1 MIKMDIINDSNF
13 ETEVLS
19 STKLVL
25 VDFFATWC
33 GPCRQML
40 PIVGEVADEL
50 NDQVK
55 IFKLDVDEA
64 PKTPDMF
71 DVQSLPTLVLFK
83 EGKEISRKTGAL
95 LKSELIS
102 WIKSHL

>member
-1 MIKMDIINDSNF
+1 MEIVNDTNF
-13 ETEVLS
+13 ETAVLKS
-19 STKLVL
+19 DKLVL

-40 PIVGEVADEL
+40 PIVTEVADEMAG
-50 NDQVK
+50 QVN
-55 IFKLDVDEA
+55 IYKLDVDEA

-71 DVQSLPTLVLFK
+71 DIQSIPTLILFK
-83 EGKEISRKTGAL
+83 NGQVIDRKNGAM
-95 LKSELIS
+95 LKSELVS

>member
-1 MIKMDIINDSNF
+1 MEVLNDINF
-13 ETEVLS
+13 ETAVLKS
-19 STKLVL
+19 EKLVL

-40 PIVGEVADEL
+40 PIVTEVADEL
-50 NDQVK
+50 AGQVN
-55 IFKLDVDEA
+55 IYKLDVDEA

-71 DVQSLPTLVLFK
+71 DIQSLPTLVLFK
-83 EGKEISRKTGAL
+83 DGKVVDKKNGAM
-95 LKSELIS
+95 LKSELVS

>member
-1 MIKMDIINDSNF
+1 MEIVNDSNF
-13 ETEVLS
+13 EASVLKS
-19 STKLVL
+19 EKLVL

-40 PIVGEVADEL
+40 PIVSEVADEMA
-50 NDQVK
+50 DQVN
-55 IFKLDVDEA
+55 IYKLDVDEA

-71 DVQSLPTLVLFK
+71 DIQSIPTLILFK
-83 EGKEISRKTGAL
+83 DGKIVDRKNGAM

>member
-1 MIKMDIINDSNF
+1 MEILNDSNF
-13 ETEVLS
+13 EVSVLKS
-19 STKLVL
+19 NKLVL

-40 PIVGEVADEL
+40 PIVGEISDEMAG
-50 NDQVK
+50 QVS
-55 IFKLDVDEA
+55 IYKLDVDEA

-71 DVQSLPTLVLFK
+71 DVQSLPTLILFK
-83 EGKEISRKTGAL
+83 DGKEIARKNGAM
-95 LKSELIS
+95 LKSELVS